1 MGRRT
6 AGSRYGLSGSSRP
19 PINKTNLLKSLFI
32 SQSRSAA
39 DTSKGGAKEE
49 SMVRGVVGAGG
60 AAATL
65 LFLFIVSTVALPLT
79 VRWAPT
85 VDFIDI
91 TNGPNSTGS
100 RRARRHYILPD
111 TETVWNA
118 RYKRT

>member
-39 DTSKGGAKEE
+39 DTPNGGAKEE

-65 LFLFIVSTVALPLT
+65 LVLLIVSTVALPLT
-79 VRWAPT
+79 VRVAPP
-85 VDFIDI
+85 VDFLLIP
-91 TNGPNSTGS
+91 NGPNATGS
-100 RRARRHYILPD
+100 RVPGRNATFAD
-111 TETVWNA
+111 TETSWA
-118 RYKRT
+118 AGSK

>member
-49 SMVRGVVGAGG
+49 SMVPGVGGAGG
-60 AAATL
+60 AGATL
-65 LFLFIVSTVALPLT
+65 LFLFMMSMVALPLT
-79 VRWAPT
+79 VRRAPT
-85 VDFIDI
+85 VNFIVI
-91 TNGPNSTGS
+91 MNGPNGIVP
-100 RRARRHYILPD
+100 RVVGR
-111 TETVWNA
+111 
-118 RYKRT
+118 K